1 MGEILTF
8 TPRKRGPHLVTD
20 ASANFFGDRSDP
32 TSECWQARHLS
43 EAMASLAV
51 AGVDIA
57 EAQKLF
63 HQQHTDPQAM
73 ISAETIESIVLALIP
88 TIHLCGMTNRDR
100 ALYAALLHWLQG
112 YRGGDHA
119 G

>member
-8 TPRKRGPHLVTD
+8 TPARSAPRLTIVTD
-20 ASANFFGDRSDP
+20 NDTPRA
-32 TSECWQARHLS
+32 TQAETERWLARQMS
-43 EAMASLAV
+43 EAMSSLAI
-51 AGVDIA
+51 AGADIA

-63 HQQHTDPQAM
+63 LQQGTEPKTM
-73 ISAETIESIVLALIP
+73 ISADTIESIVLALVP

-100 ALYAALLHWLQG
+100 ALYAALLHWLHG
-112 YRGGDHA
+112 YQGGDRA